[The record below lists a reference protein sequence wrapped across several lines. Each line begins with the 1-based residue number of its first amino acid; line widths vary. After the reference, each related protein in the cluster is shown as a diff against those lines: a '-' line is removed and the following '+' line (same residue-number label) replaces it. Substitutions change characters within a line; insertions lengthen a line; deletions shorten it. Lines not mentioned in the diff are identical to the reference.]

1 MGVSKNVLET
11 MLDKKFWKD
20 KSVLITGH
28 TGFKGSWLSLWL
40 TELGAT
46 VYGFALEPD
55 TNPSLFY
62 QLNLANQL
70 NNKIADIRNST
81 KIKER
86 VTESNPDV
94 IIHMAA
100 QPLVR
105 RSYREPV
112 TTWETNLMGTL
123 HLLEAIRNV
132 KKRCAVVVVTTDKV
146 YENREW
152 NYSYREVDRLGG
164 YDPYSSSKAATEI
177 AVNSWRR
184 SFFSDK
190 PHIRIAT
197 ARAGNVIGGGDWS
210 DDRIIPDIARALQ
223 NNLPIEVRNPGSVRP
238 WQHVLEPLSGYLT
251 LAEALYKED
260 QPELLCSNF
269 NFGPLQGNSETV
281 EKLVETALETWPG
294 EWRDASTSSAPH
306 ESGLLTL
313 SIDKAYSML
322 RWKPLWDFKTS
333 MHMTISWYKK
343 QFQGENPL
351 KMTLEQIKLYSQK

>member
-1 MGVSKNVLET
+1 MAN
-11 MLDKKFWKD
+11 KKFWKN
-20 KSVLITGH
+20 KNVLITGH

-40 TELGAT
+40 TEWCAN

-55 TNPSLFY
+55 TDPSLFY
-62 QLNLANQL
+62 QLKLTEQL
-70 NNKIADIRNST
+70 NNKIADIRDSAE
-81 KIKER
+81 IKER

-123 HLLEAIRNV
+123 HLLEAVRNV

-152 NYSYREVDRLGG
+152 NYSYREIDRLGG

-190 PHIRIAT
+190 PNIRIAT

-210 DDRIIPDIARALQ
+210 DDRIMPDIVRALQ

-238 WQHVLEPLSGYLT
+238 WQHVLESLSGYLT

-281 EKLVETALETWPG
+281 KKLVETAIETWPG
-294 EWRDASTSSAPH
+294 EWIDASTSNSPH

-322 RWKPLWDFKTS
+322 RWKPLWDFETS
-333 MHMTISWYKK
+333 MQMTISWYKK
-343 QFQGENPL
+343 QFHGKDPL
-351 KMTLEQIKLYSQK
+351 KMTLEQIRLYSQK